1 MISSQNVLRHELI
14 GLDVLVVSAS
24 NPTQVGISGR
34 IIDETR
40 NTLVILGVGGQL
52 RVPKRFSI
60 FRLTLPGGVRVEID
74 GSVLVM
80 PPERRI
86 NMYWKNR
93 GK

>member
-14 GLDVLVVSAS
+14 GLDVLVVNAS
-24 NPTQVGISGR
+24 NPAQVGISGR

-40 NTLVILGVGGQL
+40 NTLVILGEGGQL

-74 GSVLVM
+74 GSVLAM